1 MVIEPVD
8 YTSDSDTPFLSLRRS
23 LEFIG
28 ATATLPECTCV
39 LLSIR
44 MFRLYTI
51 RSYMLCMMVASSCVN
66 VCMYGVVCILTMCS
80 YSTYRIGTLT
90 FISKHRLFHLCM
102 YACIIM

>member
-51 RSYMLCMMVASSCVN
+51 RVYDGSFFVYMYVCST
-66 VCMYGVVCILTMCS
+66 VCMEWFVY
-80 YSTYRIGTLT
+80 
-90 FISKHRLFHLCM
+90 
-102 YACIIM
+102 

>member
-28 ATATLPECTCV
+28 ATATLPERTCV

-51 RSYMLCMMVASSCVN
+51 RSYMLCMMVASSCMI
-66 VCMYGVVCILTMCS
+66 VCM
-80 YSTYRIGTLT
+80 
-90 FISKHRLFHLCM
+90 
-102 YACIIM
+102 